1 MWCDRSLESDE
12 SIHYMQLP
20 REVIVGVNILDRVG
34 EICTKQGFHG
44 TALVVSGPVTYPI
57 AGVGVAKSAA
67 KAGLH
72 VDHIIVKESTE
83 AVLNQIIETIK
94 KTRPSIVL
102 AVGGGKDIDLGK
114 LASAKASIPFMSI
127 PTAASHDG
135 IASPY
140 ASIKGGPKPYSIR
153 AQAPIA
159 IIGDIGVIADSPYD
173 LLAAGCGDIV
183 AKFSAVK
190 DWQLAHKLKNEYY
203 GDYAAELALMSA
215 ELVTRNSKEIIER
228 SKEGVRT
235 VVEALISCGVAMSIA
250 GSSRPCSGAE
260 HLFSHALDIVAK
272 FSAVKDW
279 QLAHKLKNEYYGDYA
294 AELALMS
301 AELVTRNSKEII
313 DRSKEGVRTVVE
325 ALISCGVAMSIAGSS
340 RPCSGAEHLF
350 SHALDI
356 VAGETSLHG
365 GRTGVGAIMCA
376 YLHGSN
382 WESIREFLQ
391 EIGAPSTAKEL
402 RVSPEQVVKALTM
415 AHSLRPERY
424 TILGET
430 GVTEGAADKVARAT
444 GVIG

>member
-1 MWCDRSLESDE
+1 MESEE

-20 REVIVGVNILDRVG
+20 REVIVGVNILERVG
-34 EICTKQGFHG
+34 DICTKLGFHG
-44 TALVVSGPVTYPI
+44 TALVVSGPVTYPL

-83 AVLNQIIETIK
+83 ASLNQIIEMIK
-94 KTRPSIVL
+94 KTRSSIVL

-114 LASAKASIPFMSI
+114 LASAKSSIPFMSI

-159 IIGDIGVIADSPYD
+159 IIGDIGVITDSPYD
-173 LLAAGCGDIV
+173 LS
-183 AKFSAVK
+183 KFSAVK

-215 ELVTRNSKEIIER
+215 ELVTRNVKEI
-228 SKEGVRT
+228 V
-235 VVEALISCGVAMSIA
+235 
-250 GSSRPCSGAE
+250 
-260 HLFSHALDIVAK
+260 
-272 FSAVKDW
+272 
-279 QLAHKLKNEYYGDYA
+279 Q
-294 AELALMS
+294 
-301 AELVTRNSKEII
+301 
-313 DRSKEGVRTVVE
+313 RSKEGVRTVVE

-382 WESIREFLQ
+382 WESIKEFLQ
-391 EIGAPSTAKEL
+391 EIGAPSTAREL
-402 RVSPEQVVKALTM
+402 KVSPEEVVKALTM

-430 GVTEGAADKVARAT
+430 GVTEGAAEKVARAT

>member
-1 MWCDRSLESDE
+1 
-12 SIHYMQLP
+12 
-20 REVIVGVNILDRVG
+20 
-34 EICTKQGFHG
+34 
-44 TALVVSGPVTYPI
+44 
-57 AGVGVAKSAA
+57 
-67 KAGLH
+67 
-72 VDHIIVKESTE
+72 
-83 AVLNQIIETIK
+83 
-94 KTRPSIVL
+94 VL

-114 LASAKASIPFMSI
+114 LASAKASVPFMSI

-159 IIGDIGVIADSPYD
+159 IIGDIGVIGDSPYD

-215 ELVTRNSKEIIER
+215 ELVTRNVKEIVGR

-235 VVEALISCGVAMSIA
+235 VVEALV
-250 GSSRPCSGAE
+250 
-260 HLFSHALDIVAK
+260 
-272 FSAVKDW
+272 
-279 QLAHKLKNEYYGDYA
+279 
-294 AELALMS
+294 
-301 AELVTRNSKEII
+301 
-313 DRSKEGVRTVVE
+313 
-325 ALISCGVAMSIAGSS
+325 SCGVAMSIAGSS

-365 GRTGVGAIMCA
+365 SRTGVGAIMCA

-402 RVSPEQVVKALTM
+402 KVSPEQVIKALTM

-430 GVTEGAADKVARAT
+430 GVTEGAAEKVARAT

>member
-1 MWCDRSLESDE
+1 
-12 SIHYMQLP
+12 MQLP

-44 TALVVSGPVTYPI
+44 TALVVSGPITYPL
-57 AGVGVAKSAA
+57 AGVGVAKSAT
-67 KAGLH
+67 KAGLR
-72 VDHIIVKESTE
+72 VEHIIVKESTE
-83 AVLNQIIETIK
+83 ASLNQIVQMIK
-94 KTRPSIVL
+94 KTKPSIVL

-140 ASIKGGPKPYSIR
+140 ASIQGGPKPYSIR
-153 AQAPIA
+153 AQAPVA
-159 IIGDIGVIADSPYD
+159 IIGDIGVIADSTYD

-215 ELVTRNSKEIIER
+215 ELVTKNSKEIIE
-228 SKEGVRT
+228 
-235 VVEALISCGVAMSIA
+235 
-250 GSSRPCSGAE
+250 
-260 HLFSHALDIVAK
+260 
-272 FSAVKDW
+272 
-279 QLAHKLKNEYYGDYA
+279 
-294 AELALMS
+294 
-301 AELVTRNSKEII
+301 
-313 DRSKEGVRTVVE
+313 RSKEGVRTVVE

-382 WESIREFLQ
+382 WESIREILQ
-391 EIGAPSTAKEL
+391 EVVRTSSAKEAKL
-402 RVSPEQVVKALTM
+402 SAEPVLKALSWGSRM
-415 AHSLRPERY
+415 RAGRY

-430 GVTEGAADKVARAT
+430 GVTEGAAEKVARAT

>member
-1 MWCDRSLESDE
+1 
-12 SIHYMQLP
+12 MQLP

-57 AGVGVAKSAA
+57 AGVGVAKSAT
-67 KAGLH
+67 KAGLR

-83 AVLNQIIETIK
+83 AFLNQIVEMIK
-94 KTRPSIVL
+94 KTKPSIVL

-114 LASAKASIPFMSI
+114 LASA
-127 PTAASHDG
+127 
-135 IASPY
+135 Y

-215 ELVTRNSKEIIER
+215 ELVTKNSKEIVER

-235 VVEALISCGVAMSIA
+235 VVEALISCGV
-250 GSSRPCSGAE
+250 E
-260 HLFSHALDIVAK
+260 
-272 FSAVKDW
+272 
-279 QLAHKLKNEYYGDYA
+279 
-294 AELALMS
+294 
-301 AELVTRNSKEII
+301 
-313 DRSKEGVRTVVE
+313 
-325 ALISCGVAMSIAGSS
+325 MSIAGSS

-382 WESIREFLQ
+382 WESVREFLQ
-391 EIGAPSTAKEL
+391 EIGAPSTAEGL

-430 GVTEGAADKVARAT
+430 GVTEGAAEKVARAT

>member
-1 MWCDRSLESDE
+1 
-12 SIHYMQLP
+12 MQLP

-34 EICTKQGFHG
+34 EICTKLGFHG
-44 TALVVSGPVTYPI
+44 TALVVSGPVTYPL

-72 VDHIIVKESTE
+72 VDHIIVKESTG

-114 LASAKASIPFMSI
+114 LASAKASVPFMSI

-215 ELVTRNSKEIIER
+215 EFVTKN
-228 SKEGVRT
+228 
-235 VVEALISCGVAMSIA
+235 A
-250 GSSRPCSGAE
+250 G
-260 HLFSHALDIVAK
+260 DIV
-272 FSAVKDW
+272 
-279 QLAHKLKNEYYGDYA
+279 QRRL
-294 AELALMS
+294 
-301 AELVTRNSKEII
+301 
-313 DRSKEGVRTVVE
+313 EGVRTVVE

-365 GRTGVGAIMCA
+365 ERAGVGAVLTA
-376 YLHGSN
+376 YSQSSN
-382 WESIREFLQ
+382 WQTIKGFLK

-402 RVSPEQVVKALTM
+402 NVTSAQLVKALTI
-415 AHSLRPERY
+415 AHTLRPERY

-430 GVTEGAADKVARAT
+430 GVTERAAERLAKAT
-444 GVIG
+444 GIIE

>member
-1 MWCDRSLESDE
+1 TGL
-12 SIHYMQLP
+12 
-20 REVIVGVNILDRVG
+20 
-34 EICTKQGFHG
+34 GFHG
-44 TALVVSGPVTYPI
+44 TALVVSGPVTYPL
-57 AGVGVAKSAA
+57 AGVRVAKSAT
-67 KAGLH
+67 KSGLR
-72 VDHIIVKESTE
+72 VDHVIVKESTE
-83 AVLNQIIETIK
+83 KELALIVESLRK
-94 KTRPSIVL
+94 MKPSIVL
-102 AVGGGKDIDLGK
+102 GVGGGKDIDLAK
-114 LASAKASIPFMSI
+114 LGSSRVSVPFVSI

-140 ASIKGGPKPYSIR
+140 ASIKGGEKPYSIR

-159 IIGDIGVIADSPYD
+159 ILGDIEVIANSPYD

-215 ELVTRNSKEIIER
+215 ELVTRNVKEIVNR
-228 SKEGVRT
+228 SIDGVRT

-260 HLFSHALDIVAK
+260 HLFSHALDV
-272 FSAVKDW
+272 
-279 QLAHKLKNEYYGDYA
+279 
-294 AELALMS
+294 
-301 AELVTRNSKEII
+301 
-313 DRSKEGVRTVVE
+313 
-325 ALISCGVAMSIAGSS
+325 
-340 RPCSGAEHLF
+340 
-350 SHALDI
+350 

-365 GRTGVGAIMCA
+365 GRTGVGAVLCS

-402 RVSPEQVVKALTM
+402 NVTAEQVVKALTM

-430 GVTEGAADKVARAT
+430 GVTEAAAEKVARAT